1 MKREA
6 LRSPLAIFLF
16 VLVAKAGILLL
27 AGTRYGFM
35 SDELYFLDAAARPAL
50 GYLDFPPLLPWLMAL
65 LGWFELNALFVL
77 RALAAAV
84 GALVVC
90 VSVDLCRILGGRTW
104 ACWLVALVFLFAP
117 GFLSVQSILTM
128 NVLDQFWWAAALWLA
143 ARHLQTRRAHFMLL
157 LGLVLG
163 LGVLTK
169 LSILALCAA
178 LPLAWLLWERDIFRA
193 ASTWFAALLACGL
206 IAPFIA
212 WQVANDWP
220 FLEFISA
227 YNSTP
232 PNALVL
238 RSPAL
243 GLVLTMNPG
252 YAVIWGVGAV
262 YTFFSPDRVMKI
274 LGTAVWLCLGLYLWA
289 GVKFYFAVPAF
300 GFFSIAGALF
310 WQQQLAAGRPAWRGA
325 LMGLAASGVLAVPG
339 AAPVLPEARLQQL
352 ARFLRDSEQAYPG
365 REAADLERYFP
376 HFAEM
381 HGWPELV
388 DLVAKE
394 WEQLPPARREGAVL
408 MASHYGQAGALNQLD
423 GSHRLP
429 QAYSRHMSYHLWSEG
444 LAYEQGLF
452 VGFDSA
458 ELLPLFETVEELARF
473 DCQGCMARERGLE
486 LYYVANPRLPADQL
500 RDRLHR
506 YDFF

>member
-1 MKREA
+1 MTRED
-6 LRSPLAIFLF
+6 SPPSLVIFGF
-16 VLVAKAGILLL
+16 VVAAKAGILLL

-35 SDELYFLDAAARPAL
+35 SDELYFLDAAARPAS
-50 GYLDFPPLLPWLMAL
+50 GYVDFPPLLPWLLAL
-65 LGWFELNALFVL
+65 FGRLGLDSLFVL

-90 VSVDLCRILGGRTW
+90 ASADLCRILGGRTW

-128 NVLDQFWWAAALWLA
+128 NVLDQLWWTMALWLA
-143 ARHLQTRRAHFMLL
+143 ARHLQSRRPLFMLL

-163 LGVLTK
+163 LGMLTK

-193 ASTWFAALLACGL
+193 ASTWLAALLACGL
-206 IAPFIA
+206 IAPFVA

-220 FLEFISA
+220 FFEFISA
-227 YNSTP
+227 YNSTS

-238 RSPAL
+238 RNPAL
-243 GLVLTMNPG
+243 GLLLTMNPG
-252 YAVIWGVGAV
+252 YAVIWGVGSV
-262 YTFFSPDRVMKI
+262 YALLSPDRVMKV
-274 LGTAVWLCLGLYLWA
+274 LGTAVWLCLSLYIGA
-289 GVKFYFAVPAF
+289 GVKFYFAVPAL

-310 WQQQLAAGRPAWRGA
+310 WQRQLAAGRPVWRWA
-325 LMGLAASGVLAVPG
+325 LMGLAVSGVLAVPG

-352 ARFLRDSEQAYPG
+352 TRFLRDSEQAYPG

-388 DLVAKE
+388 DLVANE
-394 WEQLPPARREGAVL
+394 WGQLPPARREGAVL

-423 GSHRLP
+423 GSQRLP
-429 QAYSRHMSYHLWSEG
+429 QAHSRHMNYHLWSEG

-452 VGFDSA
+452 VGFESA
-458 ELLPLFETVEELARF
+458 ELLLLFETVEELARF
-473 DCQGCMARERGLE
+473 DCQACMARERGLQ
-486 LYYVANPRLPADQL
+486 LHYVANPRLPSDQL
-500 RDRLHR
+500 RDRLRR